1 MEPLLTSPP
10 GEGFDGFVA
19 EGGTVRALLAVLEAR
34 DTLTYVHSQR
44 MAHLAGALALELGF
58 SPTEVLS
65 IRVGALLHDIGM
77 IAMPIDILSKP
88 RELSITELAAV
99 TGHPV
104 TGYAV
109 LRNVPLP
116 LQMNQAVLQHHERLD
131 GSGYPQ
137 GLKGDAICQAARIL
151 AVADTVE
158 SMVSERPYREAP
170 GLENALTVLQQGSG
184 VLFDAAVVEACLR
197 LFRQGDYRFPEN
209 FPSYLNDEEVGLGD
223 PYPDNLHR
231 AYEQVPL

>member
-19 EGGTVRALLAVLEAR
+19 HAGTVRALLAVLEAR
-34 DTLTYVHSQR
+34 DTVTYLHSQR
-44 MAHLAGALALELGF
+44 MAHLAAALALELGF
-58 SPTEVLS
+58 SPAEVLS
-65 IRVGALLHDIGM
+65 VRVGGLLHDIGM

-88 RELSITELAAV
+88 RELSIAELAAV

-137 GLKGDAICQAARIL
+137 GLKAGAICQAARIL
-151 AVADTVE
+151 AVADTME
-158 SMVSERPYREAP
+158 SMVSERPYRESP
-170 GLENALTVLQQGSG
+170 GLEKALTVLQQGSG
-184 VLFDAAVVEACLR
+184 VLFDPAVVGACVR
-197 LFRQGDYRFPEN
+197 LFRQGDYRFPES
-209 FPSYLNDEEVGLGD
+209 FPSHLNPVEGGYGD
-223 PYPDNLHR
+223 PYPDITHPASGQAL
-231 AYEQVPL
+231 

>member
-19 EGGTVRALLAVLEAR
+19 QAGTVRALLAVLEAR
-34 DTLTYVHSQR
+34 DTATYLHSQR
-44 MAHLAGALALELGF
+44 MADLAAALALELGF
-58 SPTEVLS
+58 SAAEVLS
-65 IRVGALLHDIGM
+65 VRVGGLLHDIGM

-88 RELSITELAAV
+88 RELSIAELAAV

-137 GLKGDAICQAARIL
+137 GLKAGAICQAARIL
-151 AVADTVE
+151 AVADTME
-158 SMVSERPYREAP
+158 SMVSERPYRESP
-170 GLENALTVLQQGSG
+170 GLEKALTVLQQGSG
-184 VLFDAAVVEACLR
+184 VLFDPAVVGACVR
-197 LFRQGDYRFPEN
+197 LFLQGDYRFPES
-209 FPSYLNDEEVGLGD
+209 FPSHLNPVEGGYGD
-223 PYPDNLHR
+223 PYPDTPHP
-231 AYEQVPL
+231 AYGQAL